1 MLQAIHLKV
10 ELSRS
15 TNFSRDGRGGR
26 AADENA
32 PRTLGSAILNQKH
45 SLIPLSRAAGLRGAE
60 ECYASDTPV
69 PTPLLLS
76 LFRVARIGET
86 RVLA

>member
-1 MLQAIHLKV
+1 MHLKA
-10 ELSRS
+10 ELLRS
-15 TNFSRDGRGGR
+15 TNSLRNVGTRRSGEPNRSRNS
-26 AADENA
+26 AV
-32 PRTLGSAILNQKH
+32 AILSEKH
-45 SLIPLSRAAGLRGAE
+45 SPMSLSGVAWLREAV

-69 PTPLLLS
+69 PTPLLLF

>member
-1 MLQAIHLKV
+1 MLQRFMKV

-15 TNFSRDGRGGR
+15 TNFLRDSRAGRLTG
-26 AADENA
+26 ENS
-32 PRTLGSAILNQKH
+32 PRTLRWAILNQKH
-45 SLIPLSRAAGLRGAE
+45 SLISVSRAAGWLGAE